1 MLQGSTEVIT
11 KCCFLFLEQHKHQGV
26 DAPHMSSSESVPNP
40 DRGIGESRGWDGAAD
55 SMGLDKVSQVILE
68 KRSAPGEAGV

>member
-1 MLQGSTEVIT
+1 
-11 KCCFLFLEQHKHQGV
+11 
-26 DAPHMSSSESVPNP
+26 MSSSESVPNP
-40 DRGIGESRGWDGAAD
+40 NGDIGESRGWEGAAD